1 MKFNKLSTKTGTKA
15 KADGVNS
22 SGVPSYLRNDFKQDV
37 AAVVLTSMLG
47 GNAFYESE
55 AEKLKRIEALVG
67 SEPELAEFVA
77 KAMVYARTEANLRS
91 ISHFLGV
98 LLAEKAKGTD
108 YLKSALFQ
116 TVSRVDDM
124 MEMVSLFNSRN
135 PGKMLPNSMR
145 RAFKGALESKF
156 DEYQFSKYKA
166 ENSAVKLKDIVKMCR
181 PNPEIL
187 ISKGKTTDKDIFK
200 RVIEGNLKAI
210 STAQTVNAGSTG
222 EARAENYKELLLS
235 RKLGYMAAL
244 KNIKNILEAGADA
257 ETINALNALLVN
269 ESQVL
274 KSKLLPFRFYQAYRE
289 VQGMNI
295 DRIVRNNILES
306 IEVGFGYSARNVG
319 LVEGDEKIAILL
331 DESGSMSS
339 MVAGPGNKRQSISSF
354 EIGKVL
360 VASMFGGLKKGNAAC
375 WFWGNSS
382 REVSLKA
389 SPLEWVF
396 KQDTKGGGTD
406 LVGAIKGLIK
416 AKTAVDV
423 IVIITDMQQNAFTG
437 SYRGGDFLKVLNEYK
452 AEFNPNAKV
461 LFWNV
466 YDLGTGNPCKMS
478 NNVLEVTG
486 FSSQI
491 LEVAAKMLKFQ
502 DPNYLV
508 KEIEKIQ
515 L

>member
-1 MKFNKLSTKTGTKA
+1 MGKFNTMSIKTGTKA
-15 KADGVNS
+15 KADMVNS
-22 SGVPSYLRNDFKQDV
+22 CGVPSYARNDFKQDV

-47 GNAFYESE
+47 GDAFYESE
-55 AEKLKRIEALVG
+55 AEKLKRIEALVA
-67 SEPELAEFVA
+67 SEPELAKFVA

-108 YLKSALFQ
+108 YLRSALGR
-116 TVSRVDDM
+116 TIVRPDDAV
-124 MEMVSLFNSRN
+124 EMLALFNSRN
-135 PGKMLPNSMR
+135 STMLPNSMR
-145 RAFKGALESKF
+145 RAFKDAFETKF
-156 DEYQFSKYKA
+156 DGYQLRKYA
-166 ENSAVKLKDIVKMCR
+166 NENSAVKLKDVVKLCR
-181 PNPEIL
+181 PNPERL
-187 ISKGKTTDKDIFK
+187 VSMGKATDSNIFK
-200 RVIEGNLKAI
+200 QLIEGTLPKI
-210 STAQTVNAGSTG
+210 QTAQTVNAGSTG
-222 EARAENYKELLLS
+222 EARAENYKELLLA

-244 KNIKNILEAGADA
+244 KNIKNILESGADT
-257 ETINALNALLVN
+257 ETISALNALLVN
-269 ESQVL
+269 EKAVL
-274 KSKLLPFRFYQAYRE
+274 NSKLLPFRFYQAYRE
-289 VQGMNI
+289 VQGLNI

-306 IEVGFGYSARNVG
+306 IEVGFAYSARNVG

-331 DESGSMSS
+331 DESGSMSTN
-339 MVAGPGNKRQSISSF
+339 VDGPKGRQSISSF

-375 WFWGNSS
+375 WFWGDSS

-406 LVGAIKGLIK
+406 LVGAIKGLIQ

-423 IVIITDMQQNAFTG
+423 IVIITDMQQNYFSG
-437 SYRGGDFLKVLNEYK
+437 GYRGGDFLRVLNEYK
-452 AEFNPNAKV
+452 SQFNPNAKV

-466 YDLGTGNPCKMS
+466 YDYGTGNPCKMS

-486 FSSQI
+486 FSDKI
-491 LEVAAKMLKFQ
+491 LEVASKMLKFQ
-502 DPNYLV
+502 DPMFLV

>member
-1 MKFNKLSTKTGTKA
+1 MGKFNTMSPKTGTKA

-37 AAVVLTSMLG
+37 VAVVLTSMLA

-67 SEPELAEFVA
+67 SEPELAEFVM
-77 KAMVYARTEANLRS
+77 KAAIYARTEANLRS

-98 LLAEKAKGTD
+98 LLAENAKGSE
-108 YLKSALFQ
+108 YLRPALFQ
-116 TVSRVDDM
+116 IVNRVDDM
-124 MEMVSLFNSRN
+124 TEMVSLFNSRN

-145 RAFKGALESKF
+145 RAFKSALESKF

-166 ENSAVKLKDIVKMCR
+166 ENSTVKLKDIVKMCR

-257 ETINALNALLVN
+257 ETISALNALLVN
-269 ESQVL
+269 EKAVL
-274 KSKLLPFRFYQAYRE
+274 NSKLLPFRFYQAYRE
-289 VQGMNI
+289 VQGLNI

-306 IEVGFGYSARNVG
+306 IEVGFAYSARNVG

-339 MVAGPGNKRQSISSF
+339 MVAGPKGRQTISSF

-375 WFWGNSS
+375 WFWGDSS

-406 LVGAIKGLIK
+406 LVGAIKGLAR

-437 SYRGGDFLKVLNEYK
+437 GYRGGDFLRVLNEYK

-466 YDLGTGNPCKMS
+466 YDYGTGNPCKMS
-478 NNVLEVTG
+478 KDVLEVTG
-486 FSSQI
+486 FSDKI
-491 LEVAAKMLKFQ
+491 LEVASKMLKFQ
-502 DPNYLV
+502 DKNFLV
-508 KEIEKIQ
+508 NEIEKIQ